1 MKAIKYLFLLI
12 ILILLGT
19 LGYQNQDY
27 FMAATPLHINL
38 DFLSFHY
45 SYTAKALP
53 NVAYWGICFGL
64 GLLIIGMRGLF
75 TAFRLGREVKEK
87 EAVIAGLK
95 SEINTLKINLN
106 VFTHDPYIKQQK
118 ENAVAAIAAEA
129 RTEETGDSTGDT
141 QA

>member
-27 FMAATPLHINL
+27 FMAVTPLHINL
-38 DFLSFHY
+38 DLLSFH
-45 SYTAKALP
+45 YTAKALP
-53 NVAYWGICFGL
+53 NAAYWGICFGL

-75 TAFRLGREVKEK
+75 TAFRLGREVKER

-95 SEINTLKINLN
+95 SEINTLKINLD

-118 ENAVAAIAAEA
+118 ENDAPVD
-129 RTEETGDSTGDT
+129 TPNNSNGDT

>member
-38 DFLSFHY
+38 DFFSFHY
-45 SYTAKALP
+45 SYAAKALP

-118 ENAVAAIAAEA
+118 EKANAAAEA
-129 RTEETGDSTGDT
+129 RTKETGDSTGDT

>member
-38 DFLSFHY
+38 DLLSFH
-45 SYTAKALP
+45 YTAKALP

-75 TAFRLGREVKEK
+75 TAFRLGREVKERDT
-87 EAVIAGLK
+87 VIAGLK
-95 SEINTLKINLN
+95 SEINTLKINLD

-118 ENAVAAIAAEA
+118 ENAIAANA
-129 RTEETGDSTGDT
+129 ATVAQNGDT

>member
-45 SYTAKALP
+45 SYTTKALP

-64 GLLIIGMRGLF
+64 GLLIVGMRGLF
-75 TAFRLGREVKEK
+75 TAFRLGREVKGK

-95 SEINTLKINLN
+95 SEINTLKINLD
-106 VFTHDPYIKQQK
+106 VYTHDPYIKQQK
-118 ENAVAAIAAEA
+118 DNADAADAAV
-129 RTEETGDSTGDT
+129 R
-141 QA
+141 